1 MKNEVLIV
9 AFLSVLC
16 FSCTPRSEG
25 GVADFNDVVEITEY
39 DSLYSDRDCLFGPVT
54 DMEISDGIIALS
66 HRNDEYNFSFIDAG
80 DGRLLK
86 RWGRMGEGPNEF
98 LDFGGGFIF
107 SDSSLVFM
115 EQMKKNLVY
124 VPLSGVLS
132 EDSIAIRKEAYPYNV
147 DFRPVVF
154 TLSGGYKIFG
164 GAFSK
169 GRLGIIDRR
178 DSIRECLFDYPFPTE
193 PLDGLF
199 KGNVFQCKLKSKGG
213 KFVVHCFSGTPEWAR
228 KFLSLGAY
236 LGVTGMVTFNRAQNI
251 RESLAV
257 IPDER
262 LLIETDSP
270 YLAPVPHRG
279 TENHPGFLA
288 LIAARVAE
296 ERGRSVEEI
305 ATLTTANGKRFYAIG
320 EGI

>member
-1 MKNEVLIV
+1 MELFDTHFHYYGESSPGEYFRNVLAV
-9 AFLSVLC
+9 AAVPPQGRIGVPERLWLMAAGGDYLESCRSRAFAEAVETAFFVFVVHPHNAEKFLA
-16 FSCTPRSEG
+16 E
-25 GVADFNDVVEITEY
+25 
-39 DSLYSDRDCLFGPVT
+39 
-54 DMEISDGIIALS
+54 
-66 HRNDEYNFSFIDAG
+66 
-80 DGRLLK
+80 
-86 RWGRMGEGPNEF
+86 PNEF
-98 LDFGGGFIF
+98 N
-107 SDSSLVFM
+107 
-115 EQMKKNLVY
+115 E
-124 VPLSGVLS
+124 
-132 EDSIAIRKEAYPYNV
+132 
-147 DFRPVVF
+147 FRAAP
-154 TLSGGYKIFG
+154 
-164 GAFSK
+164 
-169 GRLGIIDRR
+169 
-178 DSIRECLFDYPFPTE
+178 
-193 PLDGLF
+193 
-199 KGNVFQCKLKSKGG
+199 KLKAIGELGLDYFYDHSPRDAQMEVFGRFLDLALEWGLPAIVHLRDRDQVWNAYEDGYELLAPFAKKGG
-213 KFVVHCFSGTPEWAR
+213 RFVVHCFSGTPEWAR